1 MDQEGHIIKDK
12 NVRIAVRISLYAIF
26 IGLTVAVIYIIGSRA
41 FEIGNAVFNEQSMD
55 RKRMGR
61 EVIIVIDE
69 DKTSDDD
76 IAHTL
81 TVNHL
86 VKDEFITKLQIKLS
100 DYKGKFKKGRYTLST
115 EMKPTELFEAL
126 VTGKDESEE

>member
-1 MDQEGHIIKDK
+1 MDQEGHIIKDR
-12 NVRIAVRISLYAIF
+12 NTRIAVRISLYAIF
-26 IGLTVAVIYIIGSRA
+26 IGLTVAVIYIIGSKA
-41 FEIGNAVFNEQSMD
+41 FEIGNAVFNEQSID
-55 RKRMGR
+55 RKHMGR

-69 DKTSDDD
+69 GKTSDDD

-86 VKDEFITKLQIKLS
+86 VKDEFITKIQIKLS

-115 EMKPTELFEAL
+115 EMTPTELFEAL
-126 VTGKDESEE
+126 ATKKDESEE